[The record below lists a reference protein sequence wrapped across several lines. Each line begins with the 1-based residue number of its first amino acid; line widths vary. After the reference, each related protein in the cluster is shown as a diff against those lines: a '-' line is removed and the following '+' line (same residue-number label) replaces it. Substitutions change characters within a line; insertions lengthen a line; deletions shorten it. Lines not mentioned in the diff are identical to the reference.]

1 MPNKPNLLLISSRVP
16 YPVIGGDRL
25 RLYHMAKVLASKYN
39 VHLVCLAD
47 TQFDVEK
54 ELPNDGVFSS
64 VERIL
69 LPKWQSWLNSLIA
82 LLTRT
87 PLQVAYYKSSPFY
100 KAVIKKSLESEIIV
114 SHLIRTSDVVSQIE
128 GKDKVKI
135 LEMTDAI
142 SLNYQRSSKLNIGF
156 KRFIFWLE
164 IGRLQRYELAAISAF
179 DASVLVSGVD
189 KTYLSDLG
197 NPTPDKVFVCSN
209 GVDLDRFPFDYTPD
223 GKTILFIGSMD
234 YHPNIDAV
242 VYFIEN
248 VFPLIRKDI
257 PEAIFRIVG
266 RIAEKDIAQYQLHE
280 GVEVTGTV
288 ESVAS
293 AAQGA
298 TVGVCPVRVGAGVQN
313 KILEYM
319 ALGMPTVTTT
329 MGLEGLAAQPNQDLF
344 VVDDPSAMARQ
355 IVDIMKHPKLASD
368 FSRAGRSYVETNHAW
383 DAQFKPLLEFI
394 DSKITQFNIT

>member
-1 MPNKPNLLLISSRVP
+1 MPNKPNLLLLSSRVP

-54 ELPNDGVFSS
+54 ELPNDGVFAS

-87 PLQVAYYKSSPFY
+87 PLQVAYYKSAPFY
-100 KAVIKKSLESEIIV
+100 KAVIQKSLDCDIIV
-114 SHLIRTSDVVSQIE
+114 SHLVRTSDVVSHMD

-142 SLNYQRSSKLNIGF
+142 SLNYQRSAKLDLGF
-156 KRFIFWLE
+156 KRLIFWLE
-164 IGRLQRYELAAISAF
+164 LGRLQRYELASISAF
-179 DASVLVSGVD
+179 DVSVLVSGVD
-189 KTYLSDLG
+189 KSYLTDLG
-197 NPTPDKVFVCSN
+197 NPDPDKVLVCSN
-209 GVDLDRFPFDYTPD
+209 GVDLDRFPFDYAPD

-248 VFPLIRKDI
+248 VFPIIRKDI
-257 PEAIFRIVG
+257 PDAIFRILG
-266 RIAEKDIAQYQLHE
+266 RIAEKDIPQYQQHD

-288 ESVAS
+288 ESVS
-293 AAQGA
+293 VAAKGA

-319 ALGMPTVTTT
+319 ALGIPTVTTT
-329 MGLEGLAAQPNQDLF
+329 MGFEGLAAQPNEDLF
-344 VVDDPSAMARQ
+344 VVDDPSQMARK
-355 IVDIMKHPKLASD
+355 IVEIMTNPELASD
-368 FSRAGRSYVETNHAW
+368 FSQTGRCYVETHHAW

-394 DSKITQFNIT
+394 DSKLIQQRNI